1 MPYRSLDFAVFRLV
15 KCQSINVSFRSPGYL
30 VNIRDG
36 EESEWKL
43 GFSSQVI
50 YIVN

>member
-15 KCQSINVSFRSPGYL
+15 KCQYINVSFLSPDHL
-30 VNIRDG
+30 VNIHDG

-43 GFSSQVI
+43 GFSSQVN